1 VRFAREPLLLVP
13 YDPRWSADFDVE
25 RDRLQAAM
33 GSLAVRIDH
42 HGSTSVPGLA
52 AKPIIDIQ
60 ISVRSLVP
68 LSAYA
73 APLEQL
79 GYTHKPHP
87 DDAWCPYFFKPAS
100 KPHTHHVHVVEAG
113 GKPERRT
120 LAFRDFLREHGDAA
134 RAYEQLK
141 RELAAAYERGD
152 LRTIDEY
159 ANAKTAFVEA
169 TFSAALAAGYP
180 R

>member
-1 VRFAREPLLLVP
+1 VESAREPLLLVP
-13 YDPRWSADFDVE
+13 YDPQWPAEFDAE
-25 RDRLQAAM
+25 RDRLEVAM

-73 APLEQL
+73 TPLQDL
-79 GYTHKPHP
+79 GYTHRPHA
-87 DDAWCPYFFKPAS
+87 DDAWSPYFFKPAS
-100 KPHTHHVHVVEAG
+100 KPHTHHVHVVEADG
-113 GKPERRT
+113 EPELRT
-120 LAFRDFLREHGDAA
+120 LAFRDFLREHHDAA

-141 RELAAAYERGD
+141 WDLVAAYDRGE
-152 LRTIDEY
+152 LNSIDDY
-159 ANAKTAFVEA
+159 ANAKTGFVE
-169 TFSAALAAGYP
+169 TTIRAALAAGYP